1 MIHPGM
7 IAFLFKKK
15 EAQITG
21 TKSVRGEARSGTKN
35 YSQVQKYFS
44 TISRAAPSW
53 VLENSKGSVFG
64 FHFPFMQNEI

>member
-1 MIHPGM
+1 MIHLGM

-35 YSQVQKYFS
+35 
-44 TISRAAPSW
+44 
-53 VLENSKGSVFG
+53 
-64 FHFPFMQNEI
+64 